1 MGCEKDSEFHARL
14 APQSVI
20 PKSAN
25 FSNRI
30 MLKSEDPGAPFEFD
44 LEYGRSGSR
53 HHPTFPGLAPRR
65 IVGPAFHELRW
76 PRDRGYAG
84 EYRPEQAGLGTRA
97 RRCPIGPRRLWL
109 CRHAAPGMDGINED
123 PPMSAK
129 PEITAPAGVTVVG
142 LGNMGVPMGACLV
155 KAGYAVTGF
164 DLSAAARKRFVDAGG
179 RIADDAASAV
189 AAAELVI
196 TLLPNGKVV
205 REAVDSMRPHLRPG
219 SIIVEMSSSAP
230 LGTRQ
235 LGEELIAAGF
245 EFIDAPVS
253 GGVKRAADGTL
264 AIMVGGDPT
273 TIDRVDPVLAA
284 MGRSIFRT
292 GVLGSG
298 HAMKALNNYVSAAG
312 LVAVVEALQVGRK
325 FGLDPALM
333 ADILNVSSGK
343 NNTTELKLKQFIIS
357 QTFNAGFPLRLMA
370 KDVRTADELGHALGL
385 SMPLA
390 DLCTE
395 LWDDAATKLSDTAD
409 HTEIIRYME
418 RLVP

>member
-1 MGCEKDSEFHARL
+1 
-14 APQSVI
+14 
-20 PKSAN
+20 
-25 FSNRI
+25 
-30 MLKSEDPGAPFEFD
+30 
-44 LEYGRSGSR
+44 
-53 HHPTFPGLAPRR
+53 
-65 IVGPAFHELRW
+65 
-76 PRDRGYAG
+76 
-84 EYRPEQAGLGTRA
+84 
-97 RRCPIGPRRLWL
+97 
-109 CRHAAPGMDGINED
+109 
-123 PPMSAK
+123 MSAK
-129 PEITAPAGVTVVG
+129 AQIVPPAGIAVVG

-155 KAGYAVTGF
+155 RAGYAVTGF
-164 DLSAAARKRFVDAGG
+164 DLSATARGRFVAAGG
-179 RIADDAASAV
+179 RTADDVASAV
-189 AAAELVI
+189 ATAELVI
-196 TLLPNGKVV
+196 TLLPNGKIV
-205 REAVDSMRPHLRPG
+205 RQAMESMRPHLEPA

-230 LGTRQ
+230 LGTRK
-235 LGEELIAAGF
+235 LGEEMIAAGF

-264 AIMVGGDPT
+264 AIMVGGDAA

-312 LVAVVEALQVGRK
+312 LVAAVEALQVGRK

-370 KDVRTADELGHALGL
+370 KDVRTADELAHALGL
-385 SMPLA
+385 ATPLA
-390 DLCTE
+390 DLCAK
-395 LWDDAATKLSDTAD
+395 LWDAAAADLSETAD

-418 RLVP
+418 RMIP